1 MARLFLLASLLA
13 VLAGCQLVTSQ
24 PAQVPLAKS
33 TDPQSVREEAAAAPA
48 EKAKPQR
55 IRTELSSRK
64 IETESVPDPEPA
76 SDPLTLAAECLSQ
89 GDDEG
94 AAAQLGRH
102 VAQHSDH
109 VVFRAQLAEILA
121 RLNRLSEAQAH
132 FEAAAALAQS
142 GTPVAQEKLVHY
154 HTRLMEIARQ
164 REDEYSEN
172 LHRGIGL
179 YLVATQLAEK
189 GEGDDAE
196 RLFCKAST
204 ALKEAQTL
212 RPEDARVAWYLYR
225 VWCKL
230 DQPRPA
236 ERALAKATATAAF
249 SSLTPAEAR
258 ALSLASVSP
267 AISK

>member
-1 MARLFLLASLLA
+1 MPQLEPVVLGALRCHPDRGHGQVMRRDRKRGVAHSFVILSSLRHLPIHITHVPSAADLALLCLNPEFDPTQARSFFLACPGSLGMARLFLLASLLA

-24 PAQVPLAKS
+24 PAQAPLAKS
-33 TDPQSVREEAAAAPA
+33 TDPHSVREEAAAAPA

-64 IETESVPDPEPA
+64 IETESMPAPAPA

-102 VAQHSDH
+102 VAQHPDH
-109 VVFRAQLAEILA
+109 VLFRAQLAEILA

-154 HTRLMEIARQ
+154 HTRLMEMSS
-164 REDEYSEN
+164 REDE
-172 LHRGIGL
+172 HRESPRIAL
-179 YLVATQLAEK
+179 YL
-189 GEGDDAE
+189 
-196 RLFCKAST
+196 
-204 ALKEAQTL
+204 
-212 RPEDARVAWYLYR
+212 W
-225 VWCKL
+225 
-230 DQPRPA
+230 
-236 ERALAKATATAAF
+236 
-249 SSLTPAEAR
+249 
-258 ALSLASVSP
+258 
-267 AISK
+267 